1 VKIAKITAILM
12 LGACATLTAGCATSF
27 TGSPHVENGRQG
39 CESKCKSQGMEV
51 AGMVYMGEYTS
62 GCVCV
67 VPGQSASRHSLMM
80 AAASGAGAGSAG
92 VVMQMR
98 RQEEQQRQM
107 SMH

>member
-1 VKIAKITAILM
+1 MKRILTAILAVGVV
-12 LGACATLTAGCATSF
+12 GATGCNTNF

-51 AGMVYMGEYTS
+51 AGMVYMGEYTD

-67 VPGQSASRHSLMM
+67 VPGQSASHRKLMM
-80 AAASGAGAGSAG
+80 AAAEGAAAGSAG

-98 RQEEQQRQM
+98 AEQQREANAM
-107 SMH
+107 THH